1 MAQIHEGKLTLKAAA
16 AAANAAGDTATAA
29 KMRRFLSP
37 PPPQSMPPPMG
48 QRGSSSSKGLQHH
61 QQGRKSST
69 FPTPTPHAPLYVEK
83 SSISSGASIYFEY
96 STALVKKACSLLKFR
111 SIVLPA
117 GQPAYK
123 RQLDIGHGIFKLHS
137 FNPGQASLS
146 NAVLSLVNE
155 KCYTA
160 SDSGLE
166 ST

>member
-37 PPPQSMPPPMG
+37 PPPQSMPPPG
-48 QRGSSSSKGLQHH
+48 QRGSSSSKGLQHQ
-61 QQGRKSST
+61 QQGRTRST
-69 FPTPTPHAPLYVEK
+69 FPKLYVEK

-96 STALVKKACSLLKFR
+96 STALVKKGCSLLKFR

-146 NAVLSLVNE
+146 NAVRG
-155 KCYTA
+155 
-160 SDSGLE
+160 DI
-166 ST
+166 